1 VILIKECKSC
11 KLWFN
16 PAQDIDECPFCEVQL
31 VLASKTQD
39 EMVEYNNR
47 VNRMEIMENA
57 NDRRN

>member
-1 VILIKECKSC
+1 MIIVKECSKC
-11 KLWFN
+11 GCWYDPLM
-16 PAQDIDECPFCEVQL
+16 DIDECPFCEVQL